1 MTAYWSSFIASGN
14 PNTHRDS
21 SAPEWQIYDLKNET
35 QLRLSN
41 GSAFTE
47 PDNIRRNATDFWRS
61 IPDVLMH

>member
-1 MTAYWSSFIASGN
+1 MTAYWSSFIALGN
-14 PNTHRDS
+14 PNTHKDS

-61 IPDVLMH
+61 VPDVLMH